1 MILSKGRRSGY
12 GRWRIQT
19 LRSRKKKLDASKN
32 RTNITKTNH
41 RERER
46 ERETYYSGFI
56 LHENN
61 TAANDDDDDDD
72 EISCSG
78 ASPCS
83 NPTPI
88 YVQTAPSRPS
98 LPPRPLLRRLSTD
111 RSKDQSF
118 LESRA
123 RSHTRKDKKTRNRT
137 QTATKESTIVRARHE
152 RETQKQQQSRRE

>member
-1 MILSKGRRSGY
+1 MADGEYKRFDHERKSLTHPRTARTSRR
-12 GRWRIQT
+12 RIT
-19 LRSRKKKLDASKN
+19 
-32 RTNITKTNH
+32 
-41 RERER
+41 ERER

-61 TAANDDDDDDD
+61 TAANDDDDDD

-88 YVQTAPSRPS
+88 YDQTAPSRPS

-111 RSKDQSF
+111 RSKNQSF

-123 RSHTRKDKKTRNRT
+123 RSHTHTKTKNT
-137 QTATKESTIVRARHE
+137 QQNTNSDEGKYCTCARDTRERRVR
-152 RETQKQQQSRRE
+152 SS